1 MSKVA
6 QRHFYHSRRKNTVAR
21 GQRLDRV
28 LHRNRL
34 GVLAFL
40 LSAIEEYSEAP
51 DILEGSGASSISRQA
66 TAAGSG
72 VRALPYSPARRRSR
86 CTQCWTRFLG
96 RLSAAAIGYCTR
108 LTTDPRTAREFFHTV
123 GDNRSQLHHLLAQFG
138 VFRNVALNAIAIGL
152 QFSPQCLKFT
162 DEM

>member
-6 QRHFYHSRRKNTVAR
+6 QRHFYHSRRKNPVAR

-51 DILEGSGASSISRQA
+51 DIPEGSGASS
-66 TAAGSG
+66 
-72 VRALPYSPARRRSR
+72 
-86 CTQCWTRFLG
+86 
-96 RLSAAAIGYCTR
+96 RLQPGQV
-108 LTTDPRTAREFFHTV
+108 TV
-123 GDNRSQLHHLLAQFG
+123 G
-138 VFRNVALNAIAIGL
+138 
-152 QFSPQCLKFT
+152 
-162 DEM
+162 

>member
-1 MSKVA
+1 VSKVA

-51 DILEGSGASSISRQA
+51 DIPEGSGASSIRTALWSCRCDGCQPLSCMAGVQFFDRPRRREA
-66 TAAGSG
+66 TCCHQNQSLYF
-72 VRALPYSPARRRSR
+72 RALAGAKSALAPGEHRVGWQPAIRNKQSSPHQMRLCMRPSVHCNPSRRAFR
-86 CTQCWTRFLG
+86 G
-96 RLSAAAIGYCTR
+96 NKI
-108 LTTDPRTAREFFHTV
+108 RE
-123 GDNRSQLHHLLAQFG
+123 
-138 VFRNVALNAIAIGL
+138 
-152 QFSPQCLKFT
+152 
-162 DEM
+162 